1 MRIHI
6 VVGLLAVSCAELA
19 LSQGREGPGALFERA
34 DKNGDGTIA
43 RDEFLA
49 ARTEQFANRDR
60 NGDGFIDDADL
71 GERAAARPRVSQAMT
86 AMVTQFDADKDGKV
100 SKPEFVDGG
109 VKLFDRADTDKNG
122 ALDSKEL
129 EAAKAVLKERA
140 GR

>member
-1 MRIHI
+1 MRIQ
-6 VVGLLAVSCAELA
+6 VVLSVFAMLCAGSA
-19 LSQGREGPGALFERA
+19 LSQGREGPGAIFDRA

-43 RDEFLA
+43 RDEFLT
-49 ARTEQFANRDR
+49 ARAEQFANRDR
-60 NGDGFIDDADL
+60 NGDGYIDTTDL

-86 AMVTQFDADKDGKV
+86 AMVTQFDTDKDGKV
-100 SKPEFVDGG
+100 SKTEFVDGG

-129 EAAKAVLKERA
+129 EAAKAAVKERA